1 MCLHLDIC
9 IVVFGSFREEG
20 DSNSVMDLSHIDQDK
35 MLPEVSFGQPRDE
48 DEKEKHDDFHSAS
61 ERSSGCQVNVL
72 KKARDQDKT
81 RQDIFRI
88 ELVMVSEIHSYTYT
102 CSPPLE

>member
-1 MCLHLDIC
+1 MRLHLYIC

-48 DEKEKHDDFHSAS
+48 DEKENMMIFTQPQKGLQGV
-61 ERSSGCQVNVL
+61 RSMC
-72 KKARDQDKT
+72 
-81 RQDIFRI
+81 
-88 ELVMVSEIHSYTYT
+88 
-102 CSPPLE
+102 